1 MLTVQFANYS
11 EALKHRANNGGWIF
25 LTDQAEAYWFNLKF
39 TPTKI
44 FLHHSLK
51 GKSGG
56 LY

>member
-11 EALKHRANNGGWIF
+11 EALKHRANHGGWIF
-25 LTDQAEAYWFNLKF
+25 LTDQAEAYWFSLEF

-51 GKSGG
+51 GKNGG